1 MAAIKKNT
9 ARVAVQAKPCQKQAG
24 PITLPTW
31 QQTMQT
37 ALAYA
42 QVSLERLDDA
52 ISSDLDWDDA
62 DVDADVCLAMELALE
77 RIKRMRAYPPAERGA
92 FEVEWYAAASVV
104 NLSVRVFSRPDSYY
118 FRCLESLQKLF
129 EVLAPALEFVD
140 LQERRH
146 GQ

>member
-1 MAAIKKNT
+1 MATKRNT
-9 ARVAVQAKPCQKQAG
+9 ARVAVEAQPCQKQAVS
-24 PITLPTW
+24 TVLPTW

-42 QVSLERLDDA
+42 QDSLERLDDA
-52 ISSDLDWDDA
+52 ISSDLDWGDA

-77 RIKRMRAYPPAERGA
+77 RIKRMRANPPGERGA

-104 NLSVRVFSRPDSYY
+104 NLSVRVFSRPDSFY
-118 FRCLESLQKLF
+118 FRSLEFVQKLF
-129 EVLAPALEFVD
+129 EVLAPAVEFVD

>member
-1 MAAIKKNT
+1 MATKRST
-9 ARVAVQAKPCQKQAG
+9 ARVAEQAQPCPKQAVS
-24 PITLPTW
+24 TVLRTW
-31 QQTMQT
+31 QQTMQA

-42 QVSLERLDDA
+42 QDSLERLDDA
-52 ISSDLDWDDA
+52 ISSDLDWGDA

-104 NLSVRVFSRPDSYY
+104 NLSVRVFSRPDSFY
-118 FRCLESLQKLF
+118 FRCLESVQKLF
-129 EVLAPALEFVD
+129 EVLAPAVEFVD

>member
-1 MAAIKKNT
+1 MATRNNI
-9 ARVAVQAKPCQKQAG
+9 ARVAVKAKPCLKQAA

-31 QQTMQT
+31 QQTMQL

-42 QVSLERLDDA
+42 QDSLERLDDA
-52 ISSDLDWDDA
+52 ISSDLNWGDA

-77 RIKRMRAYPPAERGA
+77 RIKRMRADPPAERGA
-92 FEVEWYAAASVV
+92 CEVEWYAAASVV

-129 EVLAPALEFVD
+129 EVLAPVVEFVD
-140 LQERRH
+140 LQERSH
-146 GQ
+146 GR

>member
-1 MAAIKKNT
+1 MENKKNT
-9 ARVAVQAKPCQKQAG
+9 AREAVKAKPCRKQVVSA
-24 PITLPTW
+24 TLPTW

-42 QVSLERLDDA
+42 QNSLERLDDA
-52 ISSDLDWDDA
+52 ISSDLDWGDA

-77 RIKRMRAYPPAERGA
+77 RIKRMRADLPAERGA
-92 FEVEWYAAASVV
+92 FEIEWYAAASVV

-129 EVLAPALEFVD
+129 EVLAPAVEFVD